1 MDKRYNPVFQR
12 PRSESAQTAASAL
25 PSGDSTGE
33 LAAVPRAHSAPSSG
47 QPIPSPHLSAFDE
60 GIRAALA
67 VDNGTRGAVSGGSS
81 SAGSSSAGSSR
92 AVSTSVAEGNG
103 TRSHQRSGAI
113 PPIGERQRAAGA
125 HDLAGHV
132 TDQLEAVGQTVES
145 GVSAESPG
153 ADPFAAERPHQPNV
167 WVGVLWFIAIASI
180 AISVAG
186 YWYQTT
192 VTQWG
197 FQSDNGSQQVDFVV
211 SQLVYA
217 FCPPLVTV
225 GLATIA
231 GLLFRLALRRD
242 RRNDAT
248 VNRAARARTPFT
260 TPEGTA

>member
-67 VDNGTRGAVSGGSS
+67 VDNGTRGASG
-81 SAGSSSAGSSR
+81 AGPSPAAPS
-92 AVSTSVAEGNG
+92 SVAEANSA
-103 TRSHQRSGAI
+103 RSHQRSGAI
-113 PPIGERQRAAGA
+113 PPIGERQRAAGTPDRVD
-125 HDLAGHV
+125 HMIDRP
-132 TDQLEAVGQTVES
+132 EAVGPTVEFS
-145 GVSAESPG
+145 DSAQSPG

-167 WVGVLWFIAIASI
+167 WVGVLWFIALASI
-180 AISVAG
+180 VISVAG
-186 YWYQTT
+186 YAYQVT

-197 FQSDNGSQQVDFVV
+197 FQSDIGSQQVDFVV

-217 FCPPLVTV
+217 LCPPLVTV